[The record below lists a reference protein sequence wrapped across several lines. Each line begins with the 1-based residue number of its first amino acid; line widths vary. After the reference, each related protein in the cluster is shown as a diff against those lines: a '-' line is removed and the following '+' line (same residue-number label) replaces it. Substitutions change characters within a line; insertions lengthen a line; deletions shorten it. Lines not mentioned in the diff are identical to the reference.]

1 MSLIPAFEIG
11 LLNAWMFIIPYAYVY
26 YGLSRLI
33 VDSKATLFMQ
43 PSYTK
48 SEKIF
53 FGVLTVTFFGPWI
66 YSIFLPL
73 KLGAAWLYSGLPIYL
88 LGLIF
93 IIMALLIFSTTPLDE
108 PVTKGIYRISRQ
120 PMNFGSFVVLIG
132 MGLACASWI
141 VLLCA
146 ILFLIL
152 QGKILEEAE
161 ERMCL
166 EKFGNVYLEYIN
178 RTPRWIGLP
187 KRASER

>member
-1 MSLIPAFEIG
+1 MELMPAFEIG
-11 LLNAWMFIIPYAYVY
+11 LRNAWMFVIPYAYVHF
-26 YGLSRLI
+26 GLGHLI
-33 VDSKATLFMQ
+33 VDSKSTLFVY

-53 FGVLTVTFFGPWI
+53 FGILTVTFFGPWI

-93 IIMALLIFSTTPLDE
+93 IIMALLSFSTTPLDE
-108 PVTKGIYRISRQ
+108 PVTKGIYRISRH
-120 PMNFGSFVVLIG
+120 PMNFGSFVALIG

-146 ILFLIL
+146 ILCLIL
-152 QGKILEEAE
+152 QGIILEKAE

-178 RTPRWIGLP
+178 RTLRWIGLP
-187 KRASER
+187 KRGIER

>member
-1 MSLIPAFEIG
+1 MELMPAFEIG
-11 LLNAWMFIIPYAYVY
+11 LRNAWMFAIPYAYVHF
-26 YGLSRLI
+26 GLSRLL
-33 VDSKATLFMQ
+33 VNSKSTIFLL

-53 FGVLTVTFFGPWI
+53 SGVLLVTFFGSWI
-66 YSIFLPL
+66 YSIFLPM

-93 IIMALLIFSTTPLDE
+93 VIMALLSSSATPMEE
-108 PVTKGIYRISRQ
+108 PVTKGIYRISRH
-120 PMNFGSFVVLIG
+120 PMNFGLFLALAG
-132 MGLACASWI
+132 MGLASASWI

-152 QGKILEEAE
+152 QGIIMEKAE

-166 EKFGNVYLEYIN
+166 EKFGNAYLEYIN
-178 RTPRWIGLP
+178 GTPRWIGLP
-187 KRASER
+187 KRGGGG